1 MNERGIEVKVG
12 ILVLV
17 SLALFGVFVYT
28 LGDFTSDEGIT
39 LYAVFPTSADL
50 KVGAP
55 VKITGMNAGKVTDVQ
70 FWGGRFDE
78 ESQRNV
84 QVRVVMTVDPEKGLT
99 LHQDARAFITTQGV
113 LGEKYV
119 EIQPGSHSE
128 PKIKEGAILDGVE
141 PLRLEI
147 VARDLSL
154 TLSEVSTLLQENRS
168 LVSEILVGIN
178 DVVKHVDEILLAN
191 GGQVTEVLKRL
202 NDSIGRLETLLTSAE
217 VAMGDGTDLRL
228 TLENLRKMSGVLGS
242 SIPGTISRVN
252 QTLRSFEKVATV
264 YGKLGSAGE
273 ERIQGILDQ
282 LDLILADTKAVTGNI
297 REGKGALGALL
308 ADQEIYDDMKELLAD
323 LRRHPWKF
331 IWKE

>member
-1 MNERGIEVKVG
+1 VNERGIEVKVG

-28 LGDFTSDEGIT
+28 LGDFTSAEGIT
-39 LYAVFPTSADL
+39 LYADFPTSADL

-55 VKITGMNAGKVTDVQ
+55 VKITGITVGKVKEVQ
-70 FWGGRFDE
+70 FWGGRFDDE
-78 ESQRNV
+78 NQRHV
-84 QVRVVMTVDPEKGLT
+84 QVRVVMSVDPEKGLT
-99 LHQDARAFITTQGV
+99 LHKDARAYITTQGM

-119 EIQPGSHSE
+119 EIQPGSRSE
-128 PKIKEGAILDGVE
+128 PHIEEGAILEGVE

-168 LVSEILVGIN
+168 LVSEILAGVN
-178 DVVKHVDEILLAN
+178 DVVKHVDEILMAN
-191 GGQVTEVLKRL
+191 GEHVTEVLTRL
-202 NDSIGRLETLLTSAE
+202 NKSIGRLEGLLTAAE
-217 VAMGDGTDLRL
+217 VAMGDGTDLRR
-228 TLENLRKMSGVLGS
+228 TLENLRKMSGVIS
-242 SIPGTISRVN
+242 ASIPGTISRVN
-252 QTLRSFEKVATV
+252 QTLKSFERVANV
-264 YGKLGSAGE
+264 YGKLGSTGE
-273 ERIQGILDQ
+273 QRIQGVLDQ
-282 LDLILADTKAVTGNI
+282 LDLILQDTKVVTGNV